1 MKDLAILV
9 DNKNDSTEAQ
19 DLLFS
24 MGYKWRGLGEISKS
38 YFYPKMNKYFIFMN
52 KNEMDL
58 QMAGYFAGSSRSYT
72 ESRFKEITLPEL
84 RDLVVLKR
92 NSIDDATHTD
102 GHYSFYVGK
111 DKNYFFS
118 SCDKAW
124 RGTWKNVEILKPI
137 EKCKKN

>member
-58 QMAGYFAGSSRSYT
+58 QMAGYFAGSSRSYA
-72 ESRFKEITLPEL
+72 ESRFKEITLQEL
-84 RDLVVLKR
+84 RDMANPMKEYLFKYNDQYTLV
-92 NSIDDATHTD
+92 
-102 GHYSFYVGK
+102 
-111 DKNYFFS
+111 
-118 SCDKAW
+118 
-124 RGTWKNVEILKPI
+124 
-137 EKCKKN
+137 